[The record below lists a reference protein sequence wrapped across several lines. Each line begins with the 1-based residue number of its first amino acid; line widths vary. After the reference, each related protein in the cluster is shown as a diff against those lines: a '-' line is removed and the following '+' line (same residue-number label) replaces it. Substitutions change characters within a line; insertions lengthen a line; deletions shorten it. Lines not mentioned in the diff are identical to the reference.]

1 LIFSSSA
8 QSPAFHA
15 VANYQAQPTQPSR
28 HAAPNQPAPAV
39 QKKTQE
45 QPKATTAQETA
56 LPDESLPRELTVAQ
70 MFAAA
75 RSTDID
81 GDGFSNADDN
91 CPATCNRRQ
100 KDSDGDG
107 YGDACVPTG
116 RPQSYLKCAAQE
128 PKIGA
133 QSQNLDAAALAAD
146 AQDEADLED
155 PCPGSGSQAE
165 LNQCAARARNRADAE
180 LNKVYRELMKDAGT
194 TERAKL
200 RAAQLAWIK
209 FRDTQ
214 CDYESVGNKGGSIY
228 PMVVSFCL
236 ARVTNTRVKQLQEIL
251 RESRE
256 Q

>member
-1 LIFSSSA
+1 MSRKFGAGVFALLLAFFCAAASRA
-8 QSPAFHA
+8 QEGAA
-15 VANYQAQPTQPSR
+15 KPTTQ
-28 HAAPNQPAPAV
+28 
-39 QKKTQE
+39 QKSQDK
-45 QPKATTAQETA
+45 PKAPTAQETA
-56 LPDESLPRELTVAQ
+56 IPDESLLRELTVAQ
-70 MFAAA
+70 MLAAA
-75 RSTDID
+75 RLTDID

-107 YGDACVPTG
+107 YGDACVPG
-116 RPQSYLKCAAQE
+116 GARASEMVNCAARE
-128 PKIGA
+128 PKIGE
-133 QSQNLDAAALAAD
+133 QSPNLDAAALAAD

-155 PCPGSGSQAE
+155 PCPGSNTQFE
-165 LNQCAARARNRADAE
+165 LNQCAARARDRADAE

-228 PMVVSFCL
+228 PMVMSFCL
-236 ARVTNTRVKQLQEIL
+236 ARVTNARVKQLQEIL